1 MEVIAEELRQ
11 LRALAIR
18 YQHAIEKLVGAN

>member
-11 LRALAIR
+11 LRALAIQ
-18 YQHAIEKLVGAN
+18 YQQTIEKLVGTN